1 MLCLWPYA
9 LILAPEVNV
18 IGIDIVDVSRIEALK
33 VRHGDHFLKRIF
45 TDLEITYA
53 QRKKR
58 WAETLAG
65 RFAAK
70 EAFMKA
76 FGRRLPWRE
85 IEVLAGDSGQPF
97 ISFRGSR
104 YEGVTI
110 SHEKAYAV
118 AAVAIE
124 KEVKS

>member
-1 MLCLWPYA
+1 M
-9 LILAPEVNV
+9 
-18 IGIDIVDVSRIEALK
+18 IGIDIIDVSRIEALEQ
-33 VRHGDHFLKRIF
+33 RHGEHFLRRIF
-45 TDLEITYA
+45 TDWEIAYA
-53 QRKKR
+53 QGKR
-58 WAETLAG
+58 RSSETFAG

-85 IEVLAGDSGQPF
+85 IEVLSGE
-97 ISFRGSR
+97 RGKPLIC
-104 YEGVTI
+104 YKGEHYKGVSI

-118 AAVAIE
+118 AAVSIE

>member
-1 MLCLWPYA
+1 M
-9 LILAPEVNV
+9 
-18 IGIDIVDVSRIEALK
+18 IGIDIVDVSRIEALER
-33 VRHGDHFLKRIF
+33 RHGEHFLRRVF
-45 TDLEITYA
+45 TDWEIAYA
-53 QRKKR
+53 QGKR
-58 WAETLAG
+58 RSSETLAG

-85 IEVLAGDSGQPF
+85 IEVFAAAGGQPF
-97 ISFRGSR
+97 ISFRGTR
-104 YEGVTI
+104 YSGVSI

-118 AAVAIE
+118 AAVSVE

>member
-1 MLCLWPYA
+1 M
-9 LILAPEVNV
+9 

-33 VRHGDHFLKRIF
+33 QRHGEHFLRRVF
-45 TDLEITYA
+45 TDWEIAYA
-53 QRKKR
+53 QRKR
-58 WAETLAG
+58 RSAETLAG

-85 IEVLAGDSGQPF
+85 IEVLAADSGQPS
-97 ISFRGSR
+97 ITFRGTR
-104 YEGVTI
+104 YLGVSI

-118 AAVAIE
+118 AAV
-124 KEVKS
+124 SL